1 MAETISLE
9 EAFGQPAAPGTKR
22 EAGGGEVISLE
33 EAFGEAKP
41 QGVVGFLRDPQA
53 RREMAGNLAGV
64 GAQLSDMFTGLGKS
78 LLGSAA
84 YLLERGQSKGAGVK
98 AAPLAAYDGPKLPV
112 SDTGAQKRSAAEAQR
127 VKDMFPEE
135 LAAPWRVVA
144 ENLGPEALRA
154 YNENGVGWVMGKLG
168 EIIEHGGEKAQSTW
182 GIPASDVVNLIDLTT
197 GVIGAATLKPQAQMA
212 LRQRLSKM
220 KAANTPRDLNPEEM
234 AAAYEGTK
242 RFRPGDTTTARPSDF
257 EATQEVQMPQ
267 LVVPPKRK
275 AKSAP
280 AKPKAQALLDEL
292 DPYKVP
298 VAAGAA
304 VGASAWMM
312 QNELS
317 DEQLAGLGLLGVA
330 GMVKL
335 KGVPEANLIEML
347 KQGGPG
353 REAAAAQIYRDNV
366 PMLARSLQKY
376 AKQGVEIED
385 VVQRTME
392 KGLRAIEKGQFAG
405 NSAIQTYLYRIADNE
420 AKMNLRYEK
429 VRPRTE
435 SLDTEERPGV
445 GKGDESLPS
454 PHEQVADESIT
465 GRSPEQVAQ
474 DRALAGAMSAALDRL
489 PENFRKPFEMRELEG
504 MDYAEIAEALGQPI
518 GTVRSQINR
527 AKEALQKS
535 LREYGKT
542 AAGAGL
548 VAGVAALADP
558 DDYEELGLGIAAL
571 GAIKAKGGMWHPK
584 AVSKLANAF
593 PPDFLGPSTAD
604 MQTARNWAEKS
615 VKNYLNKHAGT
626 ATDPLK
632 DIELP
637 DGTRWEDAM
646 DQAIGSRPAKDFGKG
661 GSQGAIKGLNK
672 LRAEGKVSADEPI
685 YDIGYENWPR
695 QFGHR
700 GENVG
705 QSVTRL
711 KDYLRHV
718 GDYILQNVADDKLG
732 QYDLVRAVKETKAWD
747 DQMAKEAAKAAERE
761 ANAAL
766 QRMKTMTTVQ
776 EFPGGLRLVKLDK
789 PGDFAHESTVM
800 GHSVRG
806 YEPHA
811 APVVTPDE
819 WLLRIAPQYLYD
831 QLLDVPTPLEG
842 LDLIRAIEAAPEYQ
856 DFKASR
862 TGAHPD
868 WIPAS
873 EKGADTAKFG
883 SGHPDYGLGGWD
895 AIKRGDAEILSLRD
909 AKGQSHVTIEVATPQ
924 YLESLNSQIPGPQ
937 VLQIRGKGNAPVPE
951 RYQQAIAD
959 FLNSRKWG
967 EVGDLD
973 NAGLVDTADVSLRV
987 KKALGEQRYVTR
999 AQVREV
1005 MDAYNEGRLDA
1016 EGNISPPPR
1025 DVLGGNQAGRA
1036 SPEMLFTL
1044 AATAGGATLGAFL
1057 AEDQPLMP
1065 ALYGALAGGFM
1076 ATAAG
1081 RGSVKEA
1088 LKAGA
1093 RKADYV
1099 AGLTSTRLG
1108 KIAPELKARYRD
1120 HERRVLKALDTTYDQ
1135 TAPFL
1140 SALAKQP
1147 KAVQDLIARELLNG
1161 KTAALN
1167 AIPELRAAYP
1177 KVRATLAN
1185 IEGQLQALGRFGEG
1199 VGNYFPRIV
1208 KDYPALK
1215 AALDQPVREGLEKA
1229 LAEAEAAMIRKRGR
1243 PLTEVEQS
1251 VVTNRYLF
1259 AEGPNASM
1267 PGYAHGRKVKE
1278 VTEKLQPFY
1287 EAPAESLLRYLTG
1300 SIRDIEAARFF
1311 GKDLK
1316 TNAKGERVFNNI
1328 DESIGELV
1336 SRLQREKQLS
1346 PQQVQ
1351 DLRAILKSRFEGGEK
1366 SMSPGLAM
1374 VRDLTNAG
1382 LLGNFTSAA
1391 TQIGDSMLSIY
1402 HFGLVPTLQG
1412 VVQRVRGTSLVTPK
1426 DLGLI
1431 NHVAE
1436 ELSGKRIPGEV
1447 LHQTLKWSGFQAI
1460 DQFAKGISI
1469 NAALA
1474 KAKAQAR
1481 TAKGQVALTERYGY
1495 AFGDEMPQLLDDL
1508 RAGRNTTRTQ
1518 TLAFEALSDIQ
1529 PVSKAEMPQAYLD
1542 HPNGRILY
1550 QLKTYMLKQFD
1561 VVRREAYD
1569 NIASGDPKKLMR
1581 GVKNLAAL
1589 GTVYAL
1595 ANVPGD
1601 VIKDLLSGRDSDPFT
1616 TPALVENVL
1625 ATFGMNRYNQGR
1637 LSEGKVV
1644 ETGVGFVTP
1653 PLRVLEDIALGRDKS
1668 FAYIPLVGRPVYER
1682 FLGGN
1687 ERREISEKRQ
1697 ANKGK
1702 PPSETEAL
1710 SDEAKAYLL
1719 EKRMERARKKLEAEQ

>member
-1 MAETISLE
+1 MPRIISLD
-9 EAFGQPAAPGTKR
+9 EAYGAAPAAGTP
-22 EAGGGEVISLE
+22 EAATAAKPTGRVISLD
-33 EAFGEAKP
+33 EAYGAVEPASV
-41 QGVVGFLRDPQA
+41 GGFLKNPQSWKD
-53 RREMAGNLAGV
+53 MAGYAAGAS
-64 GAQLSDMFTGLGKS
+64 AQLSDMFTGIGKS
-78 LLGSAA
+78 LLGGGA
-84 YLLERGQSKGAGVK
+84 YLIERGETKGAAVK
-98 AAPLAAYDGPKLPV
+98 QAPLAAYDGRLPV
-112 SDTGAQKRSAAEAQR
+112 KGDTGPTKRSAAKAQM
-127 VKDMFPEE
+127 VKDQFPEE
-135 LAAPWRVVA
+135 LAAPWKKVA
-144 ENLGPEALRA
+144 DAMGPEAQAA
-154 YNENGVGWVMGKLG
+154 YNENGIGWIMGKVSEL
-168 EIIEHGGEKAQSTW
+168 IEHGGKKAQASW
-182 GIPASDVVNLIDLTT
+182 GVPASDVVNAVDMFT
-197 GVIGAATLKPQAQMA
+197 GVLGAKALKPQAQAM
-212 LRQRLSKM
+212 LRARMGELTSDV
-220 KAANTPRDLNPEEM
+220 KAAKGNRSLTPEELARAQVGAWEKGGGYPGEAVGPPKPVAGAPASAVTPEAATP
-234 AAAYEGTK
+234 AAA
-242 RFRPGDTTTARPSDF
+242 A
-257 EATQEVQMPQ
+257 
-267 LVVPPKRK
+267 
-275 AKSAP
+275 
-280 AKPKAQALLDEL
+280 PKAPLSETL

-298 VAAGAA
+298 ALAA
-304 VGASAWMM
+304 VGVGATAWAM
-312 QNELS
+312 QNQLS
-317 DEQLAGLGLLGVA
+317 DEQLAGLGILGA
-330 GMVKL
+330 ASMVKL
-335 KGVPEANLIEML
+335 HGVPEPRLIDML
-347 KQGGPG
+347 KEGGPS

-366 PMLARSLQKY
+366 PMLTRSLQKY

-392 KGLRAIEKGQFAG
+392 KGMRAIEKGQFSG
-405 NSAIQTYLYRIADNE
+405 DSAIGTYLYRIADNE
-420 AKMNLRYEK
+420 AKSGLRYEK

-435 SLDTEERPGV
+435 SLDMEERPGA

-474 DRALAGAMSAALDRL
+474 DRALAGAMSAALERL

-548 VAGVAALADP
+548 VAGVAALADQ
-558 DDYEELGLGIAAL
+558 DDYAELGLGIAAL
-571 GAIKAKGGMWHPK
+571 GAIKAKGGMWQPLAPK
-584 AVSKLANAF
+584 KLANHLLKNLGGRILEGRT
-593 PPDFLGPSTAD
+593 PDDIAAQVRPVNEWAD
-604 MQTARNWAEKS
+604 KAVN
-615 VKNYLNKHAGT
+615 NYLNKHAGT
-626 ATDPLK
+626 ETDPLR
-632 DIELP
+632 DLELP
-637 DGTRWEDAM
+637 DGTRWGDAT
-646 DQAIGSRPAKDFGKG
+646 DN
-661 GSQGAIKGLNK
+661 AIKSLK
-672 LRAEGKVSADEPI
+672 LVSDDVLAVAGRSEYARNFP
-685 YDIGYENWPR
+685 GAKLGERVWTLRGSNEQGP
-695 QFGHR
+695 R
-700 GENVG
+700 GEFLPTAVLGN
-705 QSVTRL
+705 
-711 KDYLRHV
+711 YLEHV
-718 GDYILQNVADDKLG
+718 SDYINLNVPLSKLP

-747 DQMAKEAAKAAERE
+747 DRMAKEAAKAAERE
-761 ANAAL
+761 ANATL
-766 QRMKTMTTVQ
+766 QRMKTMTVVQ
-776 EFPGGLRLVKLDK
+776 EFPGGLKLVKLDR

-806 YEPHA
+806 YEPHGKQY
-811 APVVTPDE
+811 PDGHVK
-819 WLLRIAPQYLYD
+819 
-831 QLLDVPTPLEG
+831 DVPEN
-842 LDLIRAIEAAPEYQ
+842 
-856 DFKASR
+856 
-862 TGAHPD
+862 GAHPD
-868 WIPAS
+868 WVPES
-873 EKGADTAKFG
+873 EKGMTEARFS
-883 SGHPDYGLGGWD
+883 SGHPEYGLGGWD
-895 AIKRGDAEILSLRD
+895 AIKRGEAEILSLRD
-909 AKGQSHVTIEVATPQ
+909 AKGQSHVTIEINALDGTVQ
-924 YLESLNSQIPGPQ
+924 
-937 VLQIRGKGNAPVPE
+937 QIRGKGNAPVPE

-959 FLNSRKWG
+959 FLNSREWEK
-967 EVGDLD
+967 VGDLD
-973 NAGLVDTADVSLRV
+973 NAGIYKVYDTYMTDRDVRPLLKRTVARVAKQDGYTPAQLDSQLRQID
-987 KKALGEQRYVTR
+987 E
-999 AQVREV
+999 
-1005 MDAYNEGRLDA
+1005 MDARGVQWAVNRRIQDLEHTLRMERVAAKRGEKLETPEAYN
-1016 EGNISPPPR
+1016 PR
-1025 DVLGGNQAGRA
+1025 DIFGGNQAGRA

-1044 AATAGGATLGAFL
+1044 AATASGATLGAFL

-1215 AALDQPVREGLEKA
+1215 AALDQPVREGLEKV
-1229 LAEAEAAMIRKRGR
+1229 LAEAEAAMMRKRGR

-1267 PGYAHGRKVKE
+1267 PGYAHGRKIKE

-1374 VRDLTNAG
+1374 VRDLTNAS

-1518 TLAFEALSDIQ
+1518 TLAFETLSDIQ

-1569 NIASGDPKKLMR
+1569 NIASGDPKKMMR

-1601 VIKDLLSGRDSDPFT
+1601 VIKDLLNGRDPDPFT
-1616 TPALVENVL
+1616 TPTLVENVL

-1637 LSEGKVV
+1637 LSEGKIV

-1653 PLRVLEDIALGRDKS
+1653 PLRVLEDVALGRDKS

-1702 PPSETEAL
+1702 PPGETEPL

-1719 EKRMERARKKLEAEQ
+1719 EKRMERERKKLEAEQ

>member
-1 MAETISLE
+1 MPRIISLD
-9 EAFGQPAAPGTKR
+9 EAYGVAPAEGTP
-22 EAGGGEVISLE
+22 EA
-33 EAFGEAKP
+33 ATAAKP
-41 QGVVGFLRDPQA
+41 TGRILSLDEAYGAVEPASVSGFLKNPQSWKD
-53 RREMAGNLAGV
+53 MAGYAAGAS
-64 GAQLSDMFTGLGKS
+64 AQLSDMFTGLGKS
-78 LLGSAA
+78 LLGGGA
-84 YLLERGQSKGAGVK
+84 YLLERATTKGEAVK
-98 AAPLAAYDGPKLPV
+98 QAPVAAYDGRLPPKGEPDAK
-112 SDTGAQKRSAAEAQR
+112 SRSAAKALATKEQ
-127 VKDMFPEE
+127 FPAE
-135 LAAPWRVVA
+135 LAAPWAKVA
-144 ENLGPEALRA
+144 EAMGPEAQAA
-154 YNENGVGWVMGKLG
+154 YNENGIGWVMGKVSEL
-168 EIIEHGGEKAQSTW
+168 IEHGGKKAQASW
-182 GIPASDVVNLIDLTT
+182 SVPASDVVNAVDMFM
-197 GVIGAATLKPQAQMA
+197 GVLGAKALKPQAQAM
-212 LRQRLSKM
+212 LRARMGELTSDV
-220 KAANTPRDLNPEEM
+220 KAAKESRPLTPEEL
-234 AAAYEGTK
+234 AQAQVGAWEKGGGY
-242 RFRPGDTTTARPSDF
+242 PGEP
-257 EATQEVQMPQ
+257 MG
-267 LVVPPKRK
+267 
-275 AKSAP
+275 P
-280 AKPKAQALLDEL
+280 AKPVGKPTPVVPETTASAAEASPAAPATLSETL
-292 DPYKVP
+292 DPYKIPAV
-298 VAAGAA
+298 VAGTGAA
-304 VGASAWMM
+304 AWAM
-312 QNELS
+312 QNQLS
-317 DEQLAGLGLLGVA
+317 DEQLAGLGISGA
-330 GMVKL
+330 AAMVKL
-335 KGVPEANLIEML
+335 HGVPEPRLIDML
-347 KQGGPG
+347 KEGGPS

-366 PMLARSLQKY
+366 PMLTRSLQKY

-392 KGLRAIEKGQFAG
+392 KGMRAIEKGQFSG
-405 NSAIQTYLYRIADNE
+405 DSALGTYLYRIADNE
-420 AKMNLRYEK
+420 AKSNLRYEK

-435 SLDTEERPGV
+435 SLDNTEAPGAA
-445 GKGDESLPS
+445 KGDESLPS
-454 PHEQVADESIT
+454 PHENVADTSLT
-465 GRSPEQVAQ
+465 GRSPEQVALNN
-474 DRALAGAMSAALDRL
+474 ALGERMSKALDKL
-489 PENFRKPFEMRELEG
+489 PENFRRPFELSELEG
-504 MDYAEIAEALGQPI
+504 LSDAEIAAQLGQPI
-518 GTVRSQINR
+518 GTVKSQISR
-527 AKEALQKS
+527 AKEQLRAA
-535 LREYGKT
+535 LREYGPKGA
-542 AAGAGL
+542 AAGAGA
-548 VAGVAALADP
+548 VVLANMDP
-558 DDYEELGLGIAAL
+558 KDREALGLGMAMAL
-571 GAIKAKGGMWHPK
+571 GAIKDKGGMWHPH
-584 AVSKLANAF
+584 
-593 PPDFLGPSTAD
+593 
-604 MQTARNWAEKS
+604 S
-615 VKNYLNKHAGT
+615 VKKLGGHLGETLGTFSKGDVPDLQATRMVEGYLNKHAGT

-632 DIELP
+632 DVTLP

-646 DQAIGSRPAKDFGKG
+646 DQVIGSRPASDYGPK
-661 GSQGAIKGLNK
+661 GSQGAIKGLRK
-672 LRAEGKVSADEPI
+672 LMAEGKVSPDEPI
-685 YDIGYENWPR
+685 YQIAYENWPK
-695 QFGHR
+695 QYGHQ
-700 GENVG
+700 GEQVG
-705 QSVTRL
+705 TAVIKVQ
-711 KDYLRHV
+711 DYLAHV
-718 GDYILQNVADDKLG
+718 GDYMHLEVPVDKWG

-747 DQMAKEAAKAAERE
+747 DRMAKEAAKAAERE

-766 QRMKTMTTVQ
+766 QRMKTMTVVQ
-776 EFPGGLRLVKLDK
+776 EFPGGLRLVKLDR

-806 YEPHA
+806 YEPHGKQY
-811 APVVTPDE
+811 PDGHVK
-819 WLLRIAPQYLYD
+819 
-831 QLLDVPTPLEG
+831 DVPEN
-842 LDLIRAIEAAPEYQ
+842 
-856 DFKASR
+856 
-862 TGAHPD
+862 GAHPD
-868 WIPAS
+868 WVPES
-873 EKGADTAKFG
+873 EKGMTEARFS
-883 SGHPDYGLGGWD
+883 SGHPEYGLGGWD

-909 AKGQSHVTIEVATPQ
+909 AKGQSHVTIEIDALDGTVQ
-924 YLESLNSQIPGPQ
+924 
-937 VLQIRGKGNAPVPE
+937 QIRGKGNAPVPE

-959 FLNSRKWG
+959 FLNSREWKR
-967 EVGDLD
+967 VGDLD
-973 NAGLVDTADVSLRV
+973 NAGITELRPERGITQPEVYQYGGPDAAAV
-987 KKALGEQRYVTR
+987 KEALGGVNYAPTSVVHDTYVKLGAKENPR
-999 AQVREV
+999 FPWKRK
-1005 MDAYNEGRLDA
+1005 
-1016 EGNISPPPR
+1016 PR
-1025 DVLGGNQAGRA
+1025 DQGRDIFGGNQAGRA

-1044 AATAGGATLGAFL
+1044 AATASGATLGAFL

-1081 RGSVKEA
+1081 RESVKEA

-1215 AALDQPVREGLEKA
+1215 AALDQPVREGLEKV
-1229 LAEAEAAMIRKRGR
+1229 LAEAEAAMMRKRGR

-1267 PGYAHGRKVKE
+1267 PGYAHGRKIKE

-1374 VRDLTNAG
+1374 VRDLTNAS

-1518 TLAFEALSDIQ
+1518 TLAFETLSDIQ

-1569 NIASGDPKKLMR
+1569 NIASGDPKKMMR

-1601 VIKDLLSGRDSDPFT
+1601 VIKDLLNGRDPDPFT
-1616 TPALVENVL
+1616 TPKLVENVL

-1637 LSEGKVV
+1637 LSEGKIV

-1653 PLRVLEDIALGRDKS
+1653 PLRVLEDVALGRDKS

-1702 PPSETEAL
+1702 PPGETEPL

-1719 EKRMERARKKLEAEQ
+1719 EKRMERERKKLEAEQ